1 MPRKPTMPDVA
12 RAAGVSAMTV
22 SYVYNK
28 PDRVAPDTQR
38 RVLEA
43 ADELGYAGPNAAAR
57 NLRRGRTGNIGVVL
71 GERLSYA
78 FADPQATVFLAGVA
92 EVCAEHGLGLTLI
105 PVTGDESDVG
115 RVQQVAV
122 DAFIVWTTTDDDP
135 VLAAVRTSG
144 LPAVVHGGPAVEGLH
159 LVAIDDRAAAAAV
172 AAIGLRHAT
181 APAVISF
188 PLNRDR
194 RPQLLLGPDPQTATY
209 PVTRARLAGYR
220 DAVRSAGLDWAS
232 TPVLVLARNDRAEA
246 TRALD
251 QLPATTDTVLAM
263 SDELALG
270 ALDAPLLDTTRF
282 AVTGWD
288 YSPTAPGL
296 TTVVQ
301 SLRDQGSQC
310 ARLVVG
316 DPPGPPPAWNV
327 ITRSSTPDA

>member
-28 PDRVAPDTQR
+28 PDRVAPGTQR
-38 RVLEA
+38 KVLEA
-43 ADELGYAGPNAAAR
+43 AEQLGYAGPNAAAR

-105 PVTGDESDVG
+105 PVTGDASDVG
-115 RVQQVAV
+115 RVQQAAV
-122 DAFIVWTTTDDDP
+122 DGFIVWTTTDDDP
-135 VLAAVRTSG
+135 VLAAVRASG

-172 AAIGLRHAT
+172 AAIGLRDAA
-181 APAVISF
+181 APAVVSF

-220 DAVRSAGLDWAS
+220 DAVRKAGLDWAS
-232 TPVLVLARNDRAEA
+232 TPVLILTRNDRAEA

-251 QLPATTDTVLAM
+251 QLPMTTDTVLAM

-270 ALDAPLLDTTRF
+270 ALDAPPLDAARF

-288 YSPTAPGL
+288 DSPAAPGL
-296 TTVVQ
+296 TTVAQ

-310 ARLVVG
+310 ARLVLG
-316 DPPGPPPAWNV
+316 HPPGPPPAWEV
-327 ITRSSTPDA
+327 ITRDSTR

>member
-1 MPRKPTMPDVA
+1 MPDVA
-12 RAAGVSAMTV
+12 QAAGVSAMTV

-92 EVCAEHGLGLTLI
+92 EVCAEHGQGLTLI
-105 PVTGDESDVG
+105 PVTGGASDVG
-115 RVQQVAV
+115 RVQQAAV
-122 DAFIVWTTTDDDP
+122 DGFIVWTTTDDDP
-135 VLAAVRTSG
+135 VLAAVRASG

-172 AAIGLRHAT
+172 AAIGLRNAT
-181 APAVISF
+181 APAVVSF

-194 RPQLLLGPDPQTATY
+194 RPQLLLGPDPQAATY

-232 TPVLVLARNDRAEA
+232 TPVLILARNDRAEA

-251 QLPATTDTVLAM
+251 QLPSTTDTVLAM

-270 ALDAPLLDTTRF
+270 ALDAPFLDASRF

-288 YSPTAPGL
+288 DSPTAPRL
-296 TTVVQ
+296 TTVAQ

-310 ARLVVG
+310 ARLVLG
-316 DPPGPPPAWNV
+316 DPPGPPPAWEV
-327 ITRSSTPDA
+327 ITRESAR